1 MVAVTSANSSS
12 SPVPTP
18 WGLVILLGSLTGMGP
33 LAIDMYLGTLP
44 QIAETL
50 SATPAAAQATM
61 ATFLA
66 GMAIGQIF
74 YGPASDRVG
83 RRAPLLLGSAIF
95 LAASVGCALAANI
108 EQLMVWRFIQ
118 ALGACAGGVVARAI
132 IRDRFDHLESARMLS
147 LMMLIMGLAPILAP
161 LLGTALLS
169 LGGWRLNFWF
179 MAAFGVAVGLAAF
192 FQLKES
198 RSEATAVQ
206 AAKENPFQAYFA
218 LAHQPRLVG
227 YALAGALNGATLFTY
242 ISASPGLIMGTYGI
256 STAAF
261 PIVFGLNAIGIVGS
275 GQLNRMLLRRV
286 GPDPVLARASLVAA
300 CIGVVLVLAA
310 VTGIGGGW
318 TVLPLIFLLLC
329 SFGFMQGNT
338 MAGALNVDP
347 TRAGSISAAMG
358 ALSFATGALTSSLAA
373 LFHDGTARPMALVM
387 LAALVGSAL
396 ALLFLALPR
405 TAQP

>member
-1 MVAVTSANSSS
+1 
-12 SPVPTP
+12 
-18 WGLVILLGSLTGMGP
+18 MGP

-50 SATPAAAQATM
+50 HATPAAAQATV
-61 ATFLA
+61 AAFLA
-66 GMAIGQIF
+66 GMAIGQVF

-83 RRAPLLLGSAIF
+83 RRAPLLLGAAIF
-95 LAASVGCALAANI
+95 LVASAGCAMAANI
-108 EQLMVWRFIQ
+108 EQLLVWRFIQ

-132 IRDRFDHLESARMLS
+132 IRDRFDHIESARMLS

-169 LGGWRLNFWF
+169 VGGWRLSFWF

-192 FQLKES
+192 FRLKES

-206 AAKENPFQAYFA
+206 AAKENPFQAYLA
-218 LAHQPRLVG
+218 LAHQPRLIG
-227 YALAGALNGATLFTY
+227 YGLAGALNGATLFTY
-242 ISASPGLIMGTYGI
+242 ISTSPELIIETYGM
-256 STAAF
+256 SAAAF
-261 PIVFGLNAIGIVGS
+261 PMVFGVNAIGIVGS

-286 GPDPVLARASLVAA
+286 GPDVVLARASVVAV
-300 CIGVVLVLAA
+300 CIGALLALAA
-310 VTGIGGGW
+310 VTGFGGPW
-318 TVLPLIFLLLC
+318 TVLPLIFLLMS

-358 ALSFATGALTSSLAA
+358 ALSFATGALAASLAA
-373 LFHDGTARPMALVM
+373 LFHDGSPRPMALVM
-387 LAALVGSAL
+387 MGALTGSAL
-396 ALLFLALPR
+396 ALRFLALPR
-405 TAQP
+405 KSQA

>member
-1 MVAVTSANSSS
+1 MGAVTSANSSS

-50 SATPAAAQATM
+50 RATPAAAQATM

-108 EQLMVWRFIQ
+108 EQLLVWRFIQ

-132 IRDRFDHLESARMLS
+132 IRDRFDHVESARMLS

-161 LLGTALLS
+161 LLGTALLG

-275 GQLNRMLLRRV
+275 GQLNRMLLRRL
-286 GPDPVLARASLVAA
+286 GPDAVLARASLVAA
-300 CIGVVLVLAA
+300 CIGGVLVLAA

-358 ALSFATGALTSSLAA
+358 ALSFATGALASSLAA
-373 LFHDGTARPMALVM
+373 VFHDGSARPMALVM
-387 LAALVGSAL
+387 LAALIGSAA
-396 ALLFLALPR
+396 ALRFLALPR
-405 TAQP
+405 AAQV